1 MRRNANGA
9 SNLFAPVEIGEE
21 VLAEALACHVG
32 NSVAGRRLTIRLQ
45 VGWRAGW
52 GKIDVFR
59 EEIDEHDHDVS
70 QSFRCRTAR
79 AR

>member
-1 MRRNANGA
+1 MRRDANGA
-9 SNLFAPVEIGEE
+9 GDFFAPVEIGEE

-79 AR
+79 AT